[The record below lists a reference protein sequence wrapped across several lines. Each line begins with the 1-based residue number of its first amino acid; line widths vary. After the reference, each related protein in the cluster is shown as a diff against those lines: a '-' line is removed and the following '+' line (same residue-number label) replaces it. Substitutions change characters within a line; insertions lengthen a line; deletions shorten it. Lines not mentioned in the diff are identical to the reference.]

1 MTEAALVRLLY
12 RQAQAEV
19 HLHMQESVVPVKDD
33 VAIVVVQKQS
43 PGWAP
48 IQEPELFWRSR
59 FPVHQCAEED
69 AAVALSGGS
78 AVHSQLDSKGT
89 RIPPTA
95 GQICHLAGHVSCGI
109 VALNSLN
116 HALLAM
122 YTGRA

>member
-1 MTEAALVRLLY
+1 MLY

-43 PGWAP
+43 PGWTP
-48 IQEPELFWRSR
+48 IQEPQLFWRSR
-59 FPVHQCAEED
+59 FPVHQSAEED

-78 AVHSQLDSKGT
+78 AVHSQLDTKGT

-95 GQICHLAGHVSCGI
+95 SQICHLAGHVSCGI
-109 VALNSLN
+109 AALN
-116 HALLAM
+116 LLP
-122 YTGRA
+122 